1 MRIRTQFI
9 ITMALFGITLL
20 IMATSL
26 IVTNRQ
32 VDRLNEQD
40 EIAHNI
46 ERAASELSYLSN
58 DYLLY
63 RESQQR
69 ARWESKFSSLSED
82 LSKLN
87 PPSPEQQVLVN
98 QIKANQGRLKAV
110 FSNVVSTLESPSQNQ
125 DAVAEL
131 AFIQIAWSRMEI
143 QNQGMIF
150 DALLLSQKLGDQV
163 DRLKQANMVLF
174 SVLAG
179 LFGVYFLANYFVIF
193 RRTLRSLSHLQAG
206 TKIIGSGN
214 LEYAIADE
222 RADEIGELSRAFNQ
236 MAASLKDVTASKA
249 DLEREIAERKR
260 AEEAILRAKNEW
272 ERTFDSVPD
281 LVAILDAQ
289 YRIVRVNR
297 AMAQRLGAT
306 PEQCVGLTCFTCVH
320 GSCQPPKSCPHT
332 RTLRDGQEH
341 TAEVHEDRLGG
352 DFLVSTTPLFDE
364 QGQMMGSVHVARDI
378 TERKRA
384 EASLAE
390 KAEEL
395 ARSNQELEQFAYVA
409 SHDLQEPL
417 RMVASYVQLLAER
430 YQGQLDERADRYIAY
445 AVDGAT
451 RMKTL
456 INDLLAYSRVGT
468 QGKPLVPIDSQAVLE
483 DVLGRLQVAIEEKQ
497 ATVTHDPLPTV
508 LADEV
513 QLGQVFQNLIGN
525 ALKFSNEAPP
535 RIHVGAQPDAE
546 RGDVREWR
554 FSVADNGIGLEP
566 KYAERIFVI
575 FQRLHGPTEYSGT
588 GIGLAICKKIVERH
602 GGRMWVESQPG
613 QGATFYFTMPGV

>member
-1 MRIRTQFI
+1 
-9 ITMALFGITLL
+9 
-20 IMATSL
+20 
-26 IVTNRQ
+26 
-32 VDRLNEQD
+32 
-40 EIAHNI
+40 
-46 ERAASELSYLSN
+46 
-58 DYLLY
+58 
-63 RESQQR
+63 
-69 ARWESKFSSLSED
+69 
-82 LSKLN
+82 
-87 PPSPEQQVLVN
+87 
-98 QIKANQGRLKAV
+98 
-110 FSNVVSTLESPSQNQ
+110 
-125 DAVAEL
+125 
-131 AFIQIAWSRMEI
+131 
-143 QNQGMIF
+143 
-150 DALLLSQKLGDQV
+150 
-163 DRLKQANMVLF
+163 
-174 SVLAG
+174 
-179 LFGVYFLANYFVIF
+179 
-193 RRTLRSLSHLQAG
+193 
-206 TKIIGSGN
+206 
-214 LEYAIADE
+214 
-222 RADEIGELSRAFNQ
+222 
-236 MAASLKDVTASKA
+236 
-249 DLEREIAERKR
+249 
-260 AEEAILRAKNEW
+260 
-272 ERTFDSVPD
+272 
-281 LVAILDAQ
+281 
-289 YRIVRVNR
+289 
-297 AMAQRLGAT
+297 
-306 PEQCVGLTCFTCVH
+306 
-320 GSCQPPKSCPHT
+320 
-332 RTLRDGQEH
+332 
-341 TAEVHEDRLGG
+341 VHEDRLGG

-468 QGKPLVPIDSQAVLE
+468 QGKPPAPIDSQAVLE
-483 DVLGRLQVAIEEKQ
+483 DVLGRLQVAIKEKQ

-513 QLGQVFQNLIGN
+513 QLGQVFQNLIAN
-525 ALKFSNEAPP
+525 ALKFCGQAAP

-546 RGDVREWR
+546 RGDRREWR

-613 QGATFYFTMPGV
+613 QGATFYFSLPGV